1 MKGRK
6 KMIIVWGVTIIA
18 AVVIFATAWH
28 FLFGMPNPPLSQGQ
42 VTISLTTVATSSVP
56 AASST
61 ASSSVPEQN
70 SSKDQLR
77 IDGAT
82 WHIEFATTTVEQARG
97 LSYRASLGTN
107 DGMLFIFNNPS
118 VQNFWM
124 IGMNFPLDMIWIGDD
139 GSGGSKVLGFAQNVP
154 APASGTATWNLP
166 IYSSPDGVNKV
177 LEVNAGS
184 VAKYNIKVGDEVV
197 ISLPSAL

>member
-6 KMIIVWGVTIIA
+6 KMIIVWLVAMIV
-18 AVVIFATAWH
+18 AVAIFATAWH

-42 VTISLTTVATSSVP
+42 VSIAASPLATSTTNT
-56 AASST
+56 ST
-61 ASSSVPEQN
+61 SSSAVAN
-70 SSKDQLR
+70 SEGSQDRLH

-82 WHIEFATTTVEQARG
+82 WNIEIATTTVEQTRG
-97 LSYRASLGTN
+97 LSYRTSLGKN
-107 DGMLFIFNNPS
+107 AGMLFIFNNPS

-139 GSGGSKVLGFAQNVP
+139 GSGVNKVLGCAQDGP
-154 APASGTATWNLP
+154 APAPGTATWNLP